1 MAKLRTDRGIY
12 RYRPVALYAGYK
24 VMNPEK
30 GLDNLK
36 ALMPILEK
44 AGIFAAPT
52 YGTLLGMVRD
62 GIFILWD
69 EDIDLV
75 MFSEDEQ
82 KLRNLLWTLREA
94 GFELIRY
101 DKRGLYSIMRQGEYI
116 DFYVMYPTPDPRVR
130 YSVARDF
137 ILEKHLRELEPFE
150 FKGMTLLRPVDY
162 DGFLRLNYGDWR
174 TPRQYYNY
182 GMNRVQV
189 FSVRFKEWTKTL
201 IPKRWYP
208 AVIRRYQK
216 KYLKAFLDKV
226 TAEGI
231 IDKEEQA

>member
-1 MAKLRTDRGIY
+1 MARLKTDRGIY

-24 VMNPEK
+24 IMDREQ
-30 GLDNLK
+30 GLDNLRR
-36 ALMPILEK
+36 LMPVLQE

-62 GIFILWD
+62 GDFIPWD

-82 KLRNLLWTLREA
+82 RLRNLLWTLREE

-101 DKRGLYSIMRQGEYI
+101 DKRGLYSIMRGGEYI
-116 DFYVMYPTPDPRVR
+116 DFYVMYPTADARVR

-137 ILEKHLRELEPFE
+137 ILEKHLRELEPFD
-150 FKGMTLLRPVDY
+150 FKGLSLLRPVDY

-174 TPRQYYNY
+174 TPKQYYNY
-182 GMNRVQV
+182 GMSRWQV
-189 FSVRFKEWTKTL
+189 FRVRFVEWTKTL
-201 IPKRWYP
+201 IPKRFYP
-208 AVIRRYQK
+208 AIVRRYQK
-216 KYLKAFLDKV
+216 KYLEAFV
-226 TAEGI
+226 RRV
-231 IDKEEQA
+231 EQEKMI